1 VCRGAF
7 VANSRAGSLPISAV
21 VATWLLVLQLHLFLE
36 GKARMAVAAAVEG
49 ARLRLEDARCS
60 ALLTEFGDADGR
72 PLTATLEST
81 GQTAADYLAGVYFVA
96 GDERRCRAD
105 EATTAFTA
113 PGSRVV
119 HICVDRFAE
128 RFALKTRDGELL
140 ILHELLHTLG
150 LTENPPSSAAISN
163 VVRERCGP

>member
-1 VCRGAF
+1 M
-7 VANSRAGSLPISAV
+7 SAI
-21 VATWLLVLQLHLFLE
+21 WLLVGQLHLFLE

-60 ALLTEFGDADGR
+60 GLLVELRDADGR
-72 PLTATLEST
+72 SLTATLESA
-81 GQTAADYLAGVYFVA
+81 GQSPAQYLAGVYFVA

-105 EATTAFTA
+105 EATTAFTV

-119 HICVDRFAE
+119 HVCVDRFAE
-128 RFALKTRDGELL
+128 RFAVKTRDGELL

-150 LTENPPSSAAISN
+150 LGENPPSSAAISAA
-163 VVRERCGP
+163 VRERCGG

>member
-1 VCRGAF
+1 V
-7 VANSRAGSLPISAV
+7 S
-21 VATWLLVLQLHLFLE
+21 ATWLLVVQLHLLLE

-49 ARLRLEDARCS
+49 ARLRLEDTRCR
-60 ALLTEFGDADGR
+60 ALLTELRDADGR

-81 GQTAADYLAGVYFVA
+81 GRTPGEYLAGLYFVA

-113 PGSRVV
+113 VGSRVV
-119 HICVDRFAE
+119 HVCVDRFAG

-150 LTENPPSSAAISN
+150 LMENPPSSAAIGA
-163 VVRERCGP
+163 VVRERCGRGRR